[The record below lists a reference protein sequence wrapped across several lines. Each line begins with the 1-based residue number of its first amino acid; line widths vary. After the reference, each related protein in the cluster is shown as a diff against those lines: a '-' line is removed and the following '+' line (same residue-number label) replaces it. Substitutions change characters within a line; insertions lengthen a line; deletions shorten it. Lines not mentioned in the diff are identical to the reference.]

1 MCALHFTPTLK
12 ALYTCRDVRIVTLF
26 CFLYFIL
33 FCFTITF
40 FCVICFFS
48 FLPGTLFDTW
58 GVFCVHQKR
67 SRRSSELHMY
77 YTRVVPLVYSHWNMR
92 HEAVPGKCQGALQAH
107 EGFRVT
113 CGEYRALKCSA
124 EEIERFDIHT
134 TQRRG
139 YQRPCAELMTKDKRK
154 ANGYKVIYHITMI
167 NPRRLPM

>member
-26 CFLYFIL
+26 VFFIL
-33 FCFTITF
+33 FYLFHYN
-40 FCVICFFS
+40 
-48 FLPGTLFDTW
+48 FLLCSMFLFIPS
-58 GVFCVHQKR
+58 GNIIRYLRGSCVHQKR

-134 TQRRG
+134 TQRG
-139 YQRPCAELMTKDKRK
+139 GSQRPSAELMTKDKRK

>member
-1 MCALHFTPTLK
+1 VCIAFYSNSQGSVHMPRCQNCYPF
-12 ALYTCRDVRIVTLF
+12 LF
-26 CFLYFIL
+26 SLFYFIL
-33 FCFTITF
+33 FHYN
-40 FCVICFFS
+40 
-48 FLPGTLFDTW
+48 FLLCYMFLFIPS
-58 GVFCVHQKR
+58 GNIIRYLRGSCVHQKR